1 MQRCF
6 SIKRCTNKATKFML
20 NGAVKNG
27 SDKISQNY
35 SASTV
40 YIINFYVENSVNFTM
55 IVVIA
60 KLEIKK

>member
-1 MQRCF
+1 
-6 SIKRCTNKATKFML
+6 ML

-60 KLEIKK
+60 KLEINK